1 VWLCCHSPNSS
12 LGCRLVL
19 LACLFGTAGLFSCCL
34 PCGDATS
41 ALASLRLLSVLQ
53 RVWGLCSP
61 QFRAS
66 SSWLPDTL
74 GKWTPF
80 VFVTFRRCTGDF
92 SQQPF
97 TLSHL
102 RWLSAPV
109 LPTFPCEHQQSANPY
124 VAMPALSLSQRCR
137 ACSVVEG

>member
-80 VFVTFRRCTGDF
+80 VFVTFRRCTV
-92 SQQPF
+92 SY
-97 TLSHL
+97 LSITSLESSHEAG
-102 RWLSAPV
+102 RTA